1 MPKTQTSCPRCR
13 QPIIAEIQQLFDV
26 NVNPEDKQKFLSG
39 NINMIRCNSCGYAGP
54 LSTPL
59 VYHDPEKE
67 LLLTYFPPE
76 LGLPVNE
83 QERMLGPMITQVMN
97 KLPPEKR
104 KAYLLRPQTMFTLQL
119 MIEKVLEG
127 DGITKA
133 MIEDSQKRLNL
144 LQRLITASPDV
155 RKEIVRQ
162 EEKLVDEQFY
172 GIISR
177 LIEASLASGDQRSAR
192 QLAELQRDLLPLTDA
207 GRQLKKESDE
217 SNAAVKS
224 LQEASQN
231 GLTREKLLDLIID
244 APSETRLAVL
254 VSMAR
259 SGMDYAFFQIL
270 AERINQAEGEVK
282 EKLGELREKLLQMT
296 QQIDQKVKEQ
306 VDESH
311 QVLEKILHAPDIE
324 AAMQEN
330 LDMID
335 TFFLE
340 ALKSEVDLSRQKG
353 NLERLG
359 KLQKITSLLEK
370 MSAPPPEIALIE
382 QLANAETEDELRKML
397 EENAQA
403 ITPELLDMI
412 NGLIGQ
418 YESQGQQ
425 PEVVQQLTQVYNA
438 ALRFSMELNLR
449 K

>member
-1 MPKTQTSCPRCR
+1 
-13 QPIIAEIQQLFDV
+13 
-26 NVNPEDKQKFLSG
+26 
-39 NINMIRCNSCGYAGP
+39 
-54 LSTPL
+54 
-59 VYHDPEKE
+59 
-67 LLLTYFPPE
+67 
-76 LGLPVNE
+76 
-83 QERMLGPMITQVMN
+83 
-97 KLPPEKR
+97 
-104 KAYLLRPQTMFTLQL
+104 
-119 MIEKVLEG
+119 
-127 DGITKA
+127 
-133 MIEDSQKRLNL
+133 
-144 LQRLITASPDV
+144 
-155 RKEIVRQ
+155 
-162 EEKLVDEQFY
+162 
-172 GIISR
+172 
-177 LIEASLASGDQRSAR
+177 
-192 QLAELQRDLLPLTDA
+192 
-207 GRQLKKESDE
+207 
-217 SNAAVKS
+217 
-224 LQEASQN
+224 
-231 GLTREKLLDLIID
+231 
-244 APSETRLAVL
+244 
-254 VSMAR
+254 
-259 SGMDYAFFQIL
+259 
-270 AERINQAEGEVK
+270 
-282 EKLGELREKLLQMT
+282 MT